1 MLQSRFYQFP
11 PSVKSPQY
19 SSGKKG
25 IAFYLCRML
34 FNNYA
39 ASSAYRCQRLCGIGF
54 HQTTPRLYT
63 TTPRI
68 TFSDMLD
75 TEGGA
80 FFFLLFLFLFSFYF
94 FVLSYVGQVVRDRQD
109 QPSLK
114 GILRLPVGA
123 PPVFSPRRRTTPL
136 RRRRRRLV
144 ASLSMAQAQ
153 H

>member
-1 MLQSRFYQFP
+1 VAL
-11 PSVKSPQY
+11 
-19 SSGKKG
+19 
-25 IAFYLCRML
+25 
-34 FNNYA
+34 
-39 ASSAYRCQRLCGIGF
+39 ASIK
-54 HQTTPRLYT
+54 TPRLYT

-68 TFSDMLD
+68 PFSDMLY

-80 FFFLLFLFLFSFYF
+80 FIFLFFIFIFILF
-94 FVLSYVGQVVRDRQD
+94 FVLSYVGQVVRVRQD

-153 H
+153 Y

>member
-1 MLQSRFYQFP
+1 MAFASIKQHHVYIP
-11 PSVKSPQY
+11 PPHVS
-19 SSGKKG
+19 
-25 IAFYLCRML
+25 L
-34 FNNYA
+34 F
-39 ASSAYRCQRLCGIGF
+39 
-54 HQTTPRLYT
+54 QTCYT
-63 TTPRI
+63 QKVE
-68 TFSDMLD
+68 LL
-75 TEGGA
+75 
-80 FFFLLFLFLFSFYF
+80 FFFSFLFYF

-123 PPVFSPRRRTTPL
+123 PPVFFPRRRTTPL